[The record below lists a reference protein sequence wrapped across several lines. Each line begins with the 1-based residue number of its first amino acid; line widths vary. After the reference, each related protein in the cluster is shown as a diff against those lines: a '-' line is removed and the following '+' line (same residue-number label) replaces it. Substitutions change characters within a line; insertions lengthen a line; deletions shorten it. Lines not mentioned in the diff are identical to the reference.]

1 MKNFSKNNYSTKR
14 NDTEN
19 RRSQSKNNYSTKRN
33 NTENRRSQSKN
44 NFKKGNDLN
53 TRDNFKSRDDSTMRD
68 DFKRR
73 DNFKRRNDS
82 NRREYFKRRDD
93 STMRDDFKR
102 RDNFKRRDDSNRRE
116 DFKRRDDSTMR
127 DDFKRRDNFK
137 RRDDSNRREDFKRR
151 DNFKKRDDYE
161 RKDDIKSNG
170 YSYSKSKEKPRNSFN
185 QPQTRFSSNAPQT
198 ENNSK
203 KFQLSLN
210 ERNFEDWIWGKH
222 SVFAALNSER
232 PINRIWCTSEI
243 FSSEKFY
250 LLLKDLKSK
259 GVLVEEVTWSRL
271 SQITSGAVHQGVAL
285 QHASTESISLEKL
298 IDISKSKS
306 SNPIIVA
313 LDGVTDPHNFGAIIR
328 SAEAFDC
335 KGIIVPQ
342 RRSAGLTG
350 TVAKVAAGALEH
362 IPVSRVVNLNRAI
375 DELKKKG
382 FIIIGLSG
390 DGQVPIS
397 EFKEK
402 APFVVIVGAE
412 NKGISLLVQKKCD
425 YLLKIPLKGKTSS
438 LNASVAAA
446 ISLCYLSNN

>member
-1 MKNFSKNNYSTKR
+1 MKNFSKNNYSKKS
-14 NDTEN
+14 NDKDK
-19 RRSQSKNNYSTKRN
+19 RRSHSKNNYKFN
-33 NTENRRSQSKN
+33 NYQEDRFNSSKYNTDERN
-44 NFKKGNDLN
+44 NFKKRNDLN
-53 TRDNFKSRDDSTMRD
+53 IREESHKRDNYKRRDDFKSRDDSNKRD

-73 DNFKRRNDS
+73 DNF
-82 NRREYFKRRDD
+82 NRRDNYNG
-93 STMRDDFKR
+93 RDDFKR
-102 RDNFKRRDDSNRRE
+102 NDN
-116 DFKRRDDSTMR
+116 
-127 DDFKRRDNFK
+127 
-137 RRDDSNRREDFKRR
+137 
-151 DNFKKRDDYE
+151 
-161 RKDDIKSNG
+161 IKNNE
-170 YSYSKSKEKPRNSFN
+170 YSYLKSKAKPRNSFN
-185 QPQTRFSSNAPQT
+185 QPQTRFSSNAHNE
-198 ENNSK
+198 ENYSENSSNK
-203 KFQLSLN
+203 SQLSSN
-210 ERNFEDWIWGKH
+210 VRNFEDWIWGKH

-250 LLLKDLKSK
+250 LLLKEFKSK
-259 GVLVEEVTWSRL
+259 GVLIEEVTWSRL
-271 SQITSGAVHQGVAL
+271 SQLTSGAVHQGVAL
-285 QHASTESISLEKL
+285 QHASTMSISLEKL

-375 DELKKKG
+375 DELKKRG

-390 DGQVPIS
+390 EGQFPIS

-402 APFVVIVGAE
+402 APFLVIVGAE

>member
-19 RRSQSKNNYSTKRN
+19 RRSQSKNN
-33 NTENRRSQSKN
+33 
-44 NFKKGNDLN
+44 FKKGNDLN
-53 TRDNFKSRDDSTMRD
+53 TRDNFK
-68 DFKRR
+68 
-73 DNFKRRNDS
+73 
-82 NRREYFKRRDD
+82 RRDD
-93 STMRDDFKR
+93 STRRDDSNRRDDFKR
-102 RDNFKRRDDSNRRE
+102 RDNFKRRDDSNRR
-116 DFKRRDDSTMR
+116 
-127 DDFKRRDNFK
+127 DDFKKRDNFK
-137 RRDDSNRREDFKRR
+137 RRDDSNRRDDFKKR
-151 DNFKKRDDYE
+151 DNFKRRDDYE
-161 RKDDIKSNG
+161 RKDDIKSNE
-170 YSYSKSKEKPRNSFN
+170 YNYLKSKDKPRNSFN
-185 QPQTRFSSNAPQT
+185 QPQTRFSSSAPQT
-198 ENNSK
+198 KNNST

-259 GVLVEEVTWSRL
+259 GVLIEEVTWSRL
-271 SQITSGAVHQGVAL
+271 SQLTSGAVHQGVAL

-350 TVAKVAAGALEH
+350 TVAKVAAGASEH

-375 DELKKKG
+375 DELKKNG
-382 FIIIGLSG
+382 FLIIGLSG

-402 APFVVIVGAE
+402 APLLVIVGAE

-446 ISLCYLSNN
+446 ISFCYISNN

>member
-1 MKNFSKNNYSTKR
+1 MKNFSKKNYSKKNIG
-14 NDTEN
+14 NDN
-19 RRSQSKNNYSTKRN
+19 RRSRSKDNYKSNSFQEGRFNSSKNNINES
-33 NTENRRSQSKN
+33 
-44 NFKKGNDLN
+44 NDF
-53 TRDNFKSRDDSTMRD
+53 RKRD

-73 DNFKRRNDS
+73 DNLK
-82 NRREYFKRRDD
+82 KRDD
-93 STMRDDFKR
+93 SKKRDDLKKR
-102 RDNFKRRDDSNRRE
+102 DE
-116 DFKRRDDSTMR
+116 
-127 DDFKRRDNFK
+127 
-137 RRDDSNRREDFKRR
+137 
-151 DNFKKRDDYE
+151 FKKRDDF
-161 RKDDIKSNG
+161 KSNK
-170 YSYSKSKEKPRNSFN
+170 YSYLKSKAKSRNN
-185 QPQTRFSSNAPQT
+185 LNRPQTRFSSNNPNT
-198 ENNSK
+198 ENYSENSSK
-203 KFQLSLN
+203 ISQFNSN
-210 ERNFEDWIWGKH
+210 DRNFDDWIWGKH

-259 GVLVEEVTWSRL
+259 GVLIEEVSWSRL
-271 SQITSGAVHQGVAL
+271 SQITYGAVHQGISL
-285 QHASTESISLEKL
+285 QLASTQSISLEKL

-313 LDGVTDPHNFGAIIR
+313 LDGVTDPHNLGAIIR

-335 KGIIVPQ
+335 KGIIIPQ

-382 FIIIGLSG
+382 FLIVGLSG
-390 DGQVPIS
+390 EGQVPIS
-397 EFKEK
+397 EFNEK
-402 APFVVIVGAE
+402 GSFVVIVGAE
-412 NKGISLLVQKKCD
+412 NKGISMLVQKKCD